1 MNRDRDQGKRCRRP
15 HRLFLAAG
23 TTVVVLSASFLA
35 LAQSEEAPRSRHWS
49 FQPVRKTP
57 PPAVRNQPWVRN
69 ALDAFVLSRL
79 EAEDLEPSAEADSRT
94 LIRRVSLDLI
104 GLPPTPREVA
114 AFLADNRPGAYERSV
129 DRLLASPH
137 FGERWGRHWLDL
149 ARYGDSDGYSP
160 DHVRPYAWRY
170 RQWVVNALNGDLPF
184 DQFTIEQLAGD
195 LLPSATVEQR
205 VATGFYRN
213 GITNREAGVDLQLM
227 RFDEVADRTNTVG
240 ETWLGLSVA
249 CAQCHDHKYDPISQ
263 KDFYQ
268 LFAYFNSAEDIEI
281 DAPLAG
287 EMKPYLQTR
296 SEYEQ
301 RRAALLEEYRV
312 SDLQAEWEEKMLEAG
327 AYPGRDA
334 RWDFA
339 WTQFGVDDFN
349 HKIIRLAPSRRT
361 KRQRDFLTDR
371 FIARYSQAVNGEK
384 YASSGFNQLS
394 RKLGELEAEFPR
406 LTQAQAVVQ
415 SSTPAETYV
424 AIRGD
429 YKNKGIAVQP
439 ATPAVLPTT
448 PGSDSASR
456 LDLTRWLVSDKNPLT
471 ARVFVN
477 RIWQELFGHGLVVTS
492 SDLGTQGQ
500 LPSHPE
506 LLDELAFDFRA
517 GGWSVKKLIRR
528 IVTSAT
534 YRQSSRIRP
543 ELLSRDPDNILLARQ
558 ARLRLPAELVRDV
571 TLAASGLLNP
581 AVGGPTIR
589 PPIPPGLTPA
599 RNPEGWWPESQGSDR
614 YRRGIYIHFQRLTP
628 YPQLM
633 NFDAPDSMQ
642 TCGRRETSN
651 TPLQALN
658 LLNDPV
664 FLEAARGLAR
674 RVLHESEA
682 DFQEQLTRAFE
693 VCLSRPPST
702 AEVQHIHQYFQQRL
716 RMLKQHPEQTPSL
729 FPVQLAGVDSLRVDP
744 AQAAAWVGVG
754 RLLLNLD
761 EFICRE

>member
-1 MNRDRDQGKRCRRP
+1 M
-15 HRLFLAAG
+15 
-23 TTVVVLSASFLA
+23 VVLSASFLA
-35 LAQSEEAPRSRHWS
+35 PECNAESPRSSHWS
-49 FQPVRKTP
+49 FQPVRKPTP
-57 PPAVRNQPWVRN
+57 PALGNQPWVKD
-69 ALDAFVLSRL
+69 ALDAYVLSRL
-79 EAEDLEPSAEADSRT
+79 EAENLEPSAEAGRRT
-94 LIRRVSLDLI
+94 LIRRVRLDLI

-114 AFLADNRPGAYERSV
+114 DFLADDRPGAYERLV

-149 ARYGDSDGYSP
+149 ARYADSDGYSP

-170 RQWVVNALNGDLPF
+170 REWVVNALNGDLPF

-195 LLPSATVEQR
+195 LLPGATVEQR

-213 GITNREAGVDLQLM
+213 GVTNREAGVDLQQM
-227 RFDEVADRTNTVG
+227 RFDEVADRTSTVG
-240 ETWLGLSVA
+240 ETWLGLSVG
-249 CAQCHDHKYDPISQ
+249 CAQCHDHKYDPLSQ

-268 LFAYFNSAEDIEI
+268 LFAYFNSADDIDI

-287 EMKPYLQTR
+287 EMEPYLQSR

-301 RRAALLEEYRV
+301 RRAALLAEYRA
-312 SDLQAEWEEKMLEAG
+312 SDLQAQWEEKMLEAG
-327 AYPGRDA
+327 AHPGRDA
-334 RWDFA
+334 GWDFA

-349 HKIIRLAPSRRT
+349 HKILRLAPTRRT

-371 FIARYSQAVNGEK
+371 FIARYSQAVGEK
-384 YASSGFNQLS
+384 EFAAAGFHELS
-394 RKLGELEAEFPR
+394 KKLKELGAEFPR

-415 SSTPAETYV
+415 SSVLSETYV

-429 YKNKGIAVQP
+429 YKNKGVVVQP

-448 PGSDSASR
+448 SRSDSPSR
-456 LDLTRWLVSDKNPLT
+456 LDLTRWLVSNENPLT

-477 RIWQELFGHGLVVTS
+477 RVWQELFGRGLVVTS

-500 LPSHPE
+500 RPSHPE
-506 LLDELAFDFRA
+506 LLDELAFEFRA

-558 ARLRLPAELVRDV
+558 ARSRVPAELIRDV
-571 TLAASGLLNP
+571 TLAASGLLNL
-581 AVGGPTIR
+581 AVGGPAVY
-589 PPIPPGLTPA
+589 PPLPPEATNLA
-599 RNPEGWWPESQGSDR
+599 RAGEWWPESKGPDR
-614 YRRGIYIHFQRLTP
+614 YRRGIYTHFQRLAP

-642 TCGRRETSN
+642 TCGRRGTSN

-664 FLEAARGLAR
+664 FFEAARGLAR

-682 DFQEQLTRAFE
+682 DFQEQLTHAFV
-693 VCLSRPPST
+693 VCLSRPPLT
-702 AEVQHIHQYFQQRL
+702 EEVQHIHQYFQQRL
-716 RMLKQHPEQTPSL
+716 SMLKRDPEQATSL
-729 FPVQLAGVDSLRVDP
+729 PPVQVGGIDP
-744 AQAAAWVGVG
+744 IEAAAWVGVG

-761 EFICRE
+761 EFISRE